1 MLIPCPGHVPPLN
14 PAPPPAPS
22 GHAPGHSA
30 HVHSCPRE
38 GMSPPPPAHPRPAPL
53 RAWTSPARRRP
64 ARTNSGQRSPPRS
77 GPGQHTAWK
86 RLKPGPTALAAL
98 AGVGCGRRRLSVAEL
113 IGAFFT
119 ARATPVIALGSTF
132 IDFTPPW
139 LKDFAIATFGTNDK
153 VALFVGMGRDHPAA
167 RLRAGRRG
175 VPEVGPR
182 RRRGAADGRG
192 DRGGVVTR
200 ASVKPLDAVPTLIGT
215 VAGLMRCGSWSPGCG
230 GCSLG
235 RTPGRPRPRR
245 TGTPRYHPARLLRR
259 TGVTAA
265 AAAIA
270 ATGGRLLSAARSN
283 VAQARESLRLP
294 APAKAPAAV
303 PAGVQSAAPG
313 VTPWLTPNGDFYR
326 IDTALSVP
334 EINAEDWELRVHGL
348 VEQEVRL
355 TFQDLL
361 DADLI
366 ESHVSLTCVSN
377 PVGGNL
383 AGNAKW
389 LGLPIRDVL
398 KMARP
403 KEGADMVLSTSI
415 DGFSASTPL
424 EVLQD
429 DRDAMLAIG
438 MNGEPLPLEHGY
450 PVRMVVP
457 GLYGFVSATKW
468 VVDLEVT
475 RFADSKAYWT
485 QRGWSERG
493 PIKTMA
499 RVEVPKSFAKVR
511 PGGSQSAAPRGP
523 RPAASPR
530 SRCRSTTAPGPRPC
544 SPTRPPSSHGG
555 SGPST
560 GMPPRA
566 RTTSRPAPPTEPAR
580 SRRTSARIR
589 CPTAP
594 PAGSRSW

>member
-1 MLIPCPGHVPPLN
+1 MKKL
-14 PAPPPAPS
+14 
-22 GHAPGHSA
+22 
-30 HVHSCPRE
+30 
-38 GMSPPPPAHPRPAPL
+38 
-53 RAWTSPARRRP
+53 
-64 ARTNSGQRSPPRS
+64 TN
-77 GPGQHTAWK
+77 W
-86 RLKPGPTALAAL
+86 LKGPTALAAL
-98 AGVGCGRRRLSVAEL
+98 AGVAAAAVVLSVAEL

-119 ARATPVIALGSTF
+119 ARATPLIALGSTF
-132 IDFTPPW
+132 LDFTPPW

-153 VALFVGMGRDHPAA
+153 AALFAGMGLTILLLACVLGVVAYRKWA
-167 RLRAGRRG
+167 LGVAG
-175 VPEVGPR
+175 VLLM
-182 RRRGAADGRG
+182 GAVIVAS
-192 DRGGVVTR
+192 VVTR
-200 ASVKPLDAVPTLIGT
+200 AGVKPLDAIPSLIGT
-215 VAGLMRCGSWSPGCG
+215 AAGLVVLRLLM
-230 GCSLG
+230 
-235 RTPGRPRPRR
+235 
-245 TGTPRYHPARLLRR
+245 ARLWRMSSWPDVAADVAAKDTERPATTRR
-259 TGVTAA
+259 AFFAATGIAAA

-283 VAQARESLRLP
+283 VAQARESLQLP
-294 APAKAPAAV
+294 APARAAPAV
-303 PAGVQSAAPG
+303 PAGVQSAARG
-313 VTPWLTPNGDFYR
+313 VTPWVTPNNEFYR

-334 EINAEDWELRVHGL
+334 EINAQDWELRVHGL
-348 VEQEVRL
+348 VEQEVTL

-366 ESHVSLTCVSN
+366 ESHVTLTCVSN

-389 LGLPIRDVL
+389 LGLPLREVL

-403 KEGADMVLSTSI
+403 KDGADMVLSTSE

-485 QRGWSERG
+485 DRGWSERG

-499 RVEVPKSFAKVR
+499 RVEVPKSFAQVPAGKVAI
-511 PGGSQSAAPRGP
+511 GGTAWAQTRGITKVEVQIDDGPWTEAVLSAE
-523 RPAASPR
+523 ASVVTWR
-530 SRCRSTTAPGPRPC
+530 QWSFEWDATPGPHYIKARATDGTGEVQTDKRADPV
-544 SPTRPPSSHGG
+544 PDGA
-555 SGPST
+555 SGWQSVMVT
-560 GMPPRA
+560 VQ
-566 RTTSRPAPPTEPAR
+566 
-580 SRRTSARIR
+580 
-589 CPTAP
+589 
-594 PAGSRSW
+594 